1 VRGDSVVE
9 RYLRILAEATGL
21 GSVIFTLLALRSIVD
36 EAPYVLAVI
45 YIPLTILFCAL
56 PVFLGFLGLRGSVA
70 AIRGVATAQAVVA
83 ALFLA
88 LWGPATLATP
98 LAGDRGPWLL
108 GSLAVGAA
116 AAVIAWPPRLVWPYV
131 AALSLGAGVLRYVT
145 IGSTELV
152 LPVQDIV
159 SVGCLSF
166 FIAGLLMV
174 TLRAGRAQDAA
185 LAIAVADART
195 AAEVESRARQRARF
209 GSFVHDDVITT
220 LLAAAHATRHSPVI
234 ATSAKRA
241 LGRLDRFVAARSYAG
256 LRGAAFEVE
265 LRSVASE
272 IADGVAF
279 GGSLAA
285 FTGLIPASA
294 ALAMTG
300 ALGEAMRN
308 SVRHGGSRSA
318 TVKRRVTMTA
328 TAKSIVIEAR
338 DDGRGFEVRRIAPE
352 RLGIRTSILG
362 RMSAVPGCIAWV
374 SSTPGDGTLVVLS
387 WSTAVVR

>member
-1 VRGDSVVE
+1 MRGDSVVE

-36 EAPYVLAVI
+36 EAPYLLAVI

-220 LLAAAHATRHSPVI
+220 LLAAAHATRHTPLTGDRDQCETCSRPARSVRRCEIVRGPSRGGVRGGTPVGGQRDSRRCGVRRV
-234 ATSAKRA
+234 ARGLHRA
-241 LGRLDRFVAARSYAG
+241 DSRVRGPCNDGGARGSDAQQRAARRLTVGNREASSHHDCHGEIDCY
-256 LRGAAFEVE
+256 RG
-265 LRSVASE
+265 
-272 IADGVAF
+272 
-279 GGSLAA
+279 
-285 FTGLIPASA
+285 P
-294 ALAMTG
+294 
-300 ALGEAMRN
+300 
-308 SVRHGGSRSA
+308 
-318 TVKRRVTMTA
+318 
-328 TAKSIVIEAR
+328 
-338 DDGRGFEVRRIAPE
+338 
-352 RLGIRTSILG
+352 
-362 RMSAVPGCIAWV
+362 
-374 SSTPGDGTLVVLS
+374 
-387 WSTAVVR
+387 